1 MNEFTHKCMGTVFIF
16 KFAETVDYKT
26 LQSDFISATEILDEA
41 DTTFSLYKP
50 DSEISRLARNDIEW
64 ESASKV
70 QQEIREQVLQWQEVT
85 NSFFTP
91 YSPSGEYDP
100 SGLVKTW
107 ATTNAA
113 IYLEA
118 NGYRDFTIN
127 AGGDIYLGPELKT
140 HPLNR
145 VGLSNLK
152 PISVKDAG
160 VNMILDLKSTE
171 YRGVATSGSSER
183 GEHIW
188 RNDSNTDNYLQVTVV
203 ANDLITADIWATAII
218 SGGKSALDLFS
229 EKLDSSKAVA
239 IAISQEGLIDST
251 KGFANLLATL

>member
-1 MNEFTHKCMGTVFIF
+1 MF

-26 LQSDFISATEILDEA
+26 LQKDFITATEILDEA
-41 DTTFSLYKP
+41 DNTFSLYKP
-50 DSEISRLARNDIEW
+50 DSEISRLARNEIEW
-64 ESASKV
+64 ESASRV
-70 QQEIREQVLQWQEVT
+70 QQEIRDQVIKWQEVT
-85 NSFFTP
+85 NSFFNS
-91 YSPSGEYDP
+91 YSPAGEYDP

-127 AGGDIYLGPELKT
+127 AGGDIYLGPEVKT

-152 PISVKDAG
+152 PISAKDAG
-160 VNMILDLKSTE
+160 VNMILDLKSKG

-188 RNDSNTDNYLQVTVV
+188 KKDSANDNYLQVTVV

-218 SGGKSALDLFS
+218 SGGKPALELLS
-229 EKLDSSKAVA
+229 ETLEPSQAVAVA
-239 IAISQEGLIDST
+239 ISKDGLIEST